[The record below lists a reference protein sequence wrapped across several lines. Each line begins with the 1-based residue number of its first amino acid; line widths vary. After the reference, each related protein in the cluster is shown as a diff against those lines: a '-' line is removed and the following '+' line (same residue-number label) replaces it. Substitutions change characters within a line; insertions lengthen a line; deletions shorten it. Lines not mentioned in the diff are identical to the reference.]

1 MLEKIIDL
9 PPGIQG
15 LKATGK
21 ISKEDYES
29 VFEPLVDEARRDGK
43 RLRFLYELGPDFEGF
58 TPSAVWEDAKMGLRA
73 MRLFEGCAIVTDINW
88 IRDSTR
94 FMSFMMPCPVRVFAN
109 SEHAS
114 AIEWLSSLHEAAAT
128 KQQLRPDLGV
138 IVVEIKGA
146 LRAQDFDALAL
157 TADTWIEAHGAL
169 QGIVLHATAFPGWE
183 NLGSLLRH
191 ARFVRDHH
199 KQVRRIALAADSQ
212 LAGVMSHLGEHF
224 VEAEVKTFPFD
235 ELQGA
240 TKWAAGDVAT

>member
-1 MLEKIIDL
+1 M
-9 PPGIQG
+9 
-15 LKATGK
+15 
-21 ISKEDYES
+21 
-29 VFEPLVDEARRDGK
+29 
-43 RLRFLYELGPDFEGF
+43 
-58 TPSAVWEDAKMGLRA
+58 
-73 MRLFEGCAIVTDINW
+73 
-88 IRDSTR
+88 
-94 FMSFMMPCPVRVFAN
+94 
-109 SEHAS
+109 
-114 AIEWLSSLHEAAAT
+114 
-128 KQQLRPDLGV
+128 

-199 KQVRRIALAADSQ
+199 KQAKRIALAADSQ

-224 VEAEVKTFPFD
+224 VEAEVKAFPFD

-240 TKWAAGDVAT
+240 IVWAAGDATT